1 MDNSYIFSIE
11 TSLKHTLKQFNN
23 ALNAD
28 RKDFEVYKESAYK
41 KVRTV
46 ERWKNKLT
54 AYMDAYNDLEFLLNR
69 AVMID
74 HERSTYEHQL
84 NKLKNDNKRLNKY
97 LSVLSVTKKIEVEEQ
112 VKFKIEQRINQLCKL
127 AEQELK
133 NEIELIKQASSMDD
147 NASERRVA

>member
-11 TSLKHTLKQFNN
+11 KSLKHTLKQFNN

-46 ERWKNKLT
+46 ERWENKLT
-54 AYMDAYNDLEFLLNR
+54 AYIDAFNDLEFLLNR

-74 HERSTYEHQL
+74 HERSTYKHQL
-84 NKLKNDNKRLNKY
+84 NKLKNDNKRLSKY
-97 LSVLSVTKKIEVEEQ
+97 LNVLSVTKMIEVEEQ
-112 VKFKIEQRINQLCKL
+112 VKFKAEQRINQLCKL

-133 NEIELIKQASSMDD
+133 SEIELIKQVSSIDD

>member
-11 TSLKHTLKQFNN
+11 KSLKHTLKQFNS

-46 ERWKNKLT
+46 ERWQNKLT
-54 AYMDAYNDLEFLLNR
+54 AYMDAFNDLEFLLNR
-69 AVMID
+69 AVTID
-74 HERSTYEHQL
+74 HERSAYEHQL
-84 NKLKNDNKRLNKY
+84 NKLKDDSKRLSKY
-97 LSVLSVTKKIEVEEQ
+97 LNVLSVTKKIEIEEQ
-112 VKFKIEQRINQLCKL
+112 VKFKTEQRVNQLCKQ

-133 NEIELIKQASSMDD
+133 NEIELIKQAHIVNDK
-147 NASERRVA
+147 ASERRVA